1 MSKKRRV
8 TEIALKGPQILN
20 IAGEAVPVTIRINPR
35 AKRHLI
41 KIEPSNR
48 SVVVV
53 TPYRSSVESALEFAA
68 EHKDWI
74 AAEVAAVPKGKP
86 FKPGCII
93 PLLGENHK
101 IVHQPH
107 ARRGVWVEDGK
118 INVSGAFG
126 HVERRVKDFLKTVAR
141 EELATCAYEYARQ
154 ARVKI
159 ERLCVRDTTTR
170 WGSCSCSGTL
180 SFSWRL
186 VLAPYWVLDYVTAH
200 EVAHLR
206 HLDHSDRFWSVVDK
220 LVPHAEDGEE
230 WLEDNGALLY
240 AYGREN

>member
-8 TEIALKGPQILN
+8 TEIALKGPQTLN

-35 AKRHLI
+35 ARRHLI

-48 SVVVV
+48 SVIVV
-53 TPYRSSVESALEFAA
+53 TPYKSTVESALEFAA
-68 EHKDWI
+68 LHKDWI
-74 AAEVAAVPKGKP
+74 AKEVAAVPKGKP
-86 FKPGCII
+86 FKPGCTI
-93 PLLGENHK
+93 PLLGEPHR
-101 IVHQPH
+101 IVHRPH
-107 ARRGVWVEDGK
+107 ARRGVWVEDGQ
-118 INVSGAFG
+118 INVSGALA
-126 HVERRVKDFLKTVAR
+126 HVERRVEDFLKVRAR
-141 EELATCAYEYARQ
+141 EELTTCAYEYARR

-159 ERLCVRDTTTR
+159 ARLCVRDTITR

-206 HLDHSDRFWSVVDK
+206 HLDHSDRFWAVVDK
-220 LVPHAEDGEE
+220 LVSCADEGED
-230 WLEDNGALLY
+230 WLEESGALLY
-240 AYGREN
+240 AYGREG